1 MREWVVASAIVERA
15 DELLLVLNRRQG
27 GVLDWSTPGGVI
39 DPEDP
44 SVLAGLT
51 REVEEETGLI
61 VDAWDDLLY
70 AVEAEAL
77 DLGWRMRCEV
87 YRAVRFHG
95 DLRIDD
101 PDGIVIDAAFVPTS
115 DCAERLAQC
124 LQWVREPLMDWLSEP
139 WAPPAARGY
148 RYGVRGRSLSEIE
161 VVSVDVR

>member
-1 MREWVVASAIVERA
+1 MASAIVERA
-15 DELLLVLNRRQG
+15 DELLMVLNPRRG
-27 GVLDWSTPGGVI
+27 GALDWSTPGGVI

-51 REVEEETGLI
+51 REVQEETGLV

-70 AVEAEAL
+70 AVEAEAV

-87 YRAVRFHG
+87 YRAVSFHG

-101 PDGIVIDAAFVPTS
+101 PDGIVIDAAFVPRP
-115 DCAERLAQC
+115 DCADRLAKC
-124 LQWVREPLMDWLSEP
+124 LQWVREPLTDWLAQP

-148 RYGVRGRSLSEIE
+148 RYGIRGATLSDFE
-161 VVSVDVR
+161 VVSMEVR